1 MFRQPANKLSIS
13 GRVKRAV
20 QGGVNERRSSLA
32 RLVFCAARAC
42 TFHDR
47 AIFVWSWKMV
57 SVIRYLFYQPMDEKI
72 KTWLLRFPAKENP
85 YMEKALFDWPIVLQY
100 GVKAKYRLISR
111 KFSYMKFCHPS
122 VQLTSQKLRTF
133 LYPFDKPIKSLYF
146 SSFVI
151 SVLFARF

>member
-1 MFRQPANKLSIS
+1 MFRQPENKLSIS

-32 RLVFCAARAC
+32 RLLFCAARAC
-42 TFHDR
+42 TFHGR

-57 SVIRYLFYQPMDEKI
+57 SVSIRYLFYQPMERKP
-72 KTWLLRFPAKENP
+72 KK
-85 YMEKALFDWPIVLQY
+85 KALFDWPIVLQY

-111 KFSYMKFCHPS
+111 KFSDMTFCHPS
-122 VQLTSQKLRTF
+122 VQLTSQKPRTI

-146 SSFVI
+146 RSFVI
-151 SVLFARF
+151 SVLCARF